1 MALLDYLT
9 WIDEYNKEKKES
21 KSQRRIMLE
30 VSLAK
35 GSRKSIEENEKQ
47 ENGNMT

>member
-9 WIDEYNKEKKES
+9 WIDEYNKEKES